1 MCWCTS
7 NHSPLHPLE
16 VVEEA
21 EKVEDRSA
29 LSALDIV
36 VPFVFVFLEL
46 FMLVE
51 GGEIVED
58 EDEDVDEVGVSIHDM
73 PVHASLE

>member
-21 EKVEDRSA
+21 GEVEGKSA
-29 LSALDIV
+29 LSTLDIV

-46 FMLVE
+46 LMLVE

-58 EDEDVDEVGVSIHDM
+58 EDEDEVGVSIHDM